1 MQVSTKIFNKQS
13 VETFSD
19 LTRQI
24 QKKQEQ
30 VAAGKELTKPSDDP
44 VRSTRVMVVKEQ
56 QAQNA
61 QYLRNIDISYV
72 KLGLT
77 ESALE
82 QASNLATRA
91 YELAVQARSDTNAGS
106 RSVIAIELK
115 GIRES
120 LRELANSSDA
130 SGRSIFGGFKIGTP
144 PFTVDNSGN
153 TLFTGDRGVHSVRIA
168 PSMELQTT
176 IDGASAFER
185 SPSSS
190 GGYVSIFSLMDT
202 MVSKLEQGTASNLPI
217 DDLKNAASH
226 LADQRAFIG
235 SQMNKADN
243 QRQVLENRNLVL
255 TRNISDM
262 EDADLGKIVT
272 DLQSLL
278 LNKDIA
284 QKTFS
289 RISQL
294 SLFDYLS

>member
-153 TLFTGDRGVHSVRIA
+153 TSFTGDRGCIRFELLHLWNYKQPLMA
-168 PSMELQTT
+168 P
-176 IDGASAFER
+176 
-185 SPSSS
+185 
-190 GGYVSIFSLMDT
+190 
-202 MVSKLEQGTASNLPI
+202 
-217 DDLKNAASH
+217 
-226 LADQRAFIG
+226 
-235 SQMNKADN
+235 
-243 QRQVLENRNLVL
+243 
-255 TRNISDM
+255 
-262 EDADLGKIVT
+262 
-272 DLQSLL
+272 LL
-278 LNKDIA
+278 LNVHLRQAVDMC
-284 QKTFS
+284 
-289 RISQL
+289 
-294 SLFDYLS
+294 LFFLLWTRWYQN